1 MSMRS
6 LAVRTRNK
14 TRRSVER
21 VLTASIPVSSLA
33 ELPRRT
39 LAVGMSALQL
49 VMVSIRARNSAK
61 LIGKRVLTVGIHVRG

>member
-1 MSMRS
+1 M
-6 LAVRTRNK
+6 
-14 TRRSVER
+14 ER

-49 VMVSIRARNSAK
+49 VMVSIRDRNSAK